1 MKRLSEC
8 GMDIVVVMK
17 YSGLSDPDFQGYKDF
32 QDFGFTVPRM
42 FCPVRKIPA
51 ELA

>member
-8 GMDIVVVMK
+8 GMDIVVVIK

-32 QDFGFTVPRM
+32 QDFGFTVLPHVFPRM
-42 FCPVRKIPA
+42 SERFPQN
-51 ELA
+51 